1 MKIIKYDRLLIKKSL
16 SFLVS
21 RDEWRRLSSS
31 TSGMGGGTTVGNSV
45 ENRCYSEIEALT
57 NRDLLSMAIQIGQ
70 GMEYLSINKVV
81 HRDLAARNILV
92 CEGNVVKISD
102 FG

>member
-1 MKIIKYDRLLIKKSL
+1 MIIIKNDRLLINKSL
-16 SFLVS
+16 SSLVP

-31 TSGMGGGTTVGNSV
+31 TSGGGGTTVGNSV

>member
-1 MKIIKYDRLLIKKSL
+1 MISYCNYYPH
-16 SFLVS
+16 
-21 RDEWRRLSSS
+21 RDEWRRLSN
-31 TSGMGGGTTVGNSV
+31 TSVNNGAMGNSV
-45 ENRCYSEIEALT
+45 ENRCYVAIGALT
-57 NRDLLSMAIQIGQ
+57 NRDLLSMACQIGQ
-70 GMEYLSINKVV
+70 GMEYLSMNKVV

>member
-1 MKIIKYDRLLIKKSL
+1 M
-16 SFLVS
+16 
-21 RDEWRRLSSS
+21 
-31 TSGMGGGTTVGNSV
+31 GNSV
-45 ENRCYSEIEALT
+45 ENRCYVEIGVLT
-57 NRDLLSMAIQIGQ
+57 NRDLLSMACQIGQ
-70 GMEYLSINKVV
+70 GMEYLSMNKVV